1 MSDKIIE
8 EGTGAKREEW
18 SVPAIRSV
26 VPLAHTRGG
35 GGDINDQDDVFY
47 DLS

>member
-1 MSDKIIE
+1 MSNKIVN
-8 EGTGAKREEW
+8 GSKGAKREEW
-18 SVPAIRSV
+18 SAPAIRSV

-35 GGDINDQDDVFY
+35 LGDIQDQDDAFY